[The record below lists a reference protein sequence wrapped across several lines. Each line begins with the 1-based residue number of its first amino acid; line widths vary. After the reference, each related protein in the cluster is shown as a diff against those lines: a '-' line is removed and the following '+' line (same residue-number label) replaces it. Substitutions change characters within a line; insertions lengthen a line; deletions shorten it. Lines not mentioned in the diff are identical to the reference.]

1 MGRLSRVVRTLLL
14 LAAGAVPA
22 SGPALAFPNNPI
34 VPKVPDGAVA
44 QVWAFGALTRAAQP
58 YAAAPCDPAHR
69 CRLVVAADGVTAWI
83 AIKREFAP
91 SGFTFPDHLP
101 FVLRQ
106 TVDYPDAVPNG
117 AGGLCFPTSGTLSV
131 DAGASGTLVF
141 ALQGQA
147 CQSYGSETA
156 ALLVNATYAGHRA
169 STGLFKNVQA
179 VGTYT
184 SVGPSG
190 LPGSFTHV
198 KASLNGQLLLLGEA
212 ASQ

>member
-1 MGRLSRVVRTLLL
+1 MGRLSRMARSLLL
-14 LAAGAVPA
+14 LAAGVM
-22 SGPALAFPNNPI
+22 SGPPPALAFPTSP
-34 VPKVPDGAVA
+34 VDPKVPDGAVA
-44 QVWAFGALTRAAQP
+44 QAWAFGALTRATQP
-58 YAAAPCDPAHR
+58 DARVPCDLSHR
-69 CRLVVAADGVTAWI
+69 CRLVIAADGTTAWI

-131 DAGASGTLVF
+131 DVGASGTLVL
-141 ALQGQA
+141 ALQGEA
-147 CQSYGSETA
+147 CQSYGNETA

-212 ASQ
+212 ASP